1 MSNASLRLAFTGETA
16 SEDLAHELGQPPGFP
31 RPLPLVRLADKSLRA
46 FPAPLHAPGPQIGP

>member
-31 RPLPLVRLADKSLRA
+31 RPLPLVRFADDSLRD
-46 FPAPLHAPGPQIGP
+46 FPTLLPAQEPGAGP